1 MFPRI
6 ATALAGLC
14 HLQMITNN
22 SFLIALLRTYSGHI
36 HIIDNLACSVYFLS
50 SWLAFLL
57 SVQFYTLEDS
67 KASSLHSVSFISPV
81 HTCTAFCSGSRWS
94 VILARPVILYQ
105 SGLRLL
111 DLFLNPK
118 LLFLLDF
125 RRPLTTA
132 AFSVLPST
140 SNLAL
145 RFLTA
150 VPPRNTKRIPNK
162 MLGLG
167 ILALLPFVTA
177 KALHAR
183 DTACNNSPS
192 LCSKSYGEITHLGA
206 HDSPFVR
213 DASTDFSTAGDQ

>member
-1 MFPRI
+1 M
-6 ATALAGLC
+6 
-14 HLQMITNN
+14 
-22 SFLIALLRTYSGHI
+22 
-36 HIIDNLACSVYFLS
+36 
-50 SWLAFLL
+50 
-57 SVQFYTLEDS
+57 
-67 KASSLHSVSFISPV
+67 
-81 HTCTAFCSGSRWS
+81 
-94 VILARPVILYQ
+94 YQ

-111 DLFLNPK
+111 ELFLNPK

-125 RRPLTTA
+125 RHPLTTA

-140 SNLAL
+140 LAL
-145 RFLTA
+145 RYLAA
-150 VPPRNTKRIPNK
+150 VPPRNTRRIPSK

-177 KALHAR
+177 KALRAR
-183 DTACNNSPS
+183 DTACNNSPD